1 MKRTNAVFLLTF
13 GFLLTGLPEAYS
25 QQSYT
30 ETGVASYYHDRF
42 EGRKTANG
50 EIFSQDSMTAAH
62 KHLPLGSYVKV
73 TNLQNQRSIVLRIN
87 DRMPAWNKRSI
98 DLSFKAASELDY
110 IYKGLTHVVIEV
122 IDPPSKVPPR
132 EKPPTT
138 YVETGYKLTGFE
150 VPQHTVYLKYPVV
163 MYYTEAYNPRS
174 ALR

>member
-1 MKRTNAVFLLTF
+1 MKQTSAVFFMTF
-13 GFLLTGLPEAYS
+13 GTFFFGSPEVYA
-25 QQSYT
+25 QHSYT

-73 TNLQNQRSIVLRIN
+73 TNLHNQRSIVLRIN

-110 IYKGLTHVVIEV
+110 IYKGLTKVLIEV
-122 IDPPSKVPPR
+122 IDPPSEVPPR
-132 EKPPTT
+132 EVPPIT
-138 YVETGYKLTGFE
+138 YLETDYRLTAFE
-150 VPQHTVYLKYPVV
+150 MPERTVYLKYPMV